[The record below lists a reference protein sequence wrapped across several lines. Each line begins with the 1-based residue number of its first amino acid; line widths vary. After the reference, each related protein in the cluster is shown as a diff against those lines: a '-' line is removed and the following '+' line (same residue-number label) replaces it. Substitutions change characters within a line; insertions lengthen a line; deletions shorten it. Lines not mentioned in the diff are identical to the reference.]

1 MAKQKITYRKRTR
14 VKKSKNNKRCQTCGK
29 FK

>member
-1 MAKQKITYRKRTR
+1 MAKQKVTYKKKTR
-14 VKKSKNNKRCQTCGK
+14 VKKSKNNKRCPTCGK